1 MEDTVTNVEKLRDHL
16 TCRQPKRVSWKL
28 CQHEGRLTLEQPRPR
43 FLKHNFLFHFPLEG
57 SQPLLRGWGLPSG
70 DAKLALWGRAG
81 ERHLLLLFHIFFI
94 TNSPNSLWGI
104 IHSIINLFFLG
115 EGHLWWVQEKPARSW
130 TSDRREEQ
138 EPRNSLHY
146 SQAIKDTSWH
156 CNLKSSVMGQ

>member
-28 CQHEGRLTLEQPRPR
+28 CQHEGRLTLEPPRPR
-43 FLKHNFLFHFPLEG
+43 FLKHRFLFHFLLEG
-57 SQPLLRGWGLPSG
+57 SQPLLRGRGLPSG

-81 ERHLLLLFHIFFI
+81 QRHLLLFHIFFI
-94 TNSPNSLWGI
+94 FLIVLIVYGGI

-115 EGHLWWVQEKPARSW
+115 EGHLWWVQEKPAGSW

-146 SQAIKDTSWH
+146 SQAIKDTSWY
-156 CNLKSSVMGQ
+156 CNIIFSAIRQ